1 MRNALDLFVNVV
13 HCKSVEGVETRH
25 KNVDIVVIRWGH
37 NTPLSNLI
45 YFFSNWTAITKN
57 AILVVFIGSLQ
68 LHK

>member
-45 YFFSNWTAITKN
+45 YFFQTEQRLLKMPSSW
-57 AILVVFIGSLQ
+57 SL
-68 LHK
+68 